1 MLFHNK
7 NCFIFKINFYP
18 NFFGQA
24 EKQLDKK
31 VKIYFK
37 IYNVINRETNNENPD
52 IVQIL
57 KFGQLLEHEKYFSQK
72 IIYKMWWGI

>member
-31 VKIYFK
+31 VKIHFK
-37 IYNVINRETNNENPD
+37 IYT
-52 IVQIL
+52 
-57 KFGQLLEHEKYFSQK
+57 S
-72 IIYKMWWGI
+72 